1 MIGLDLSEPKIR
13 FGAGGQQVEEE
24 GRVLRVVHMAEPN
37 VTLMRDSLEQKPPEG
52 SHTWPIFVPRV
63 LCNQCN

>member
-1 MIGLDLSEPKIR
+1 MIGLGLSEPKIR
-13 FGAGGQQVEEE
+13 FGVRQVDGGKR
-24 GRVLRVVHMAEPN
+24 GVLRVVHMAEPN